1 MDSISRNLESNSEQQ
16 YIEKC
21 VREIITQQD
30 QSIDEMQKYV
40 QNLEKDQRS
49 LEEKIKKKTLDV
61 ERSEKR
67 LKLITNMKPAYME
80 EYEHLE
86 RELENIY

>member
-1 MDSISRNLESNSEQQ
+1 
-16 YIEKC
+16 

-30 QSIDEMQKYV
+30 QSIEEMQKYV